1 MRKGAGQPSLHTIPN
16 WLPSYL
22 PYAPVIRD
30 VFSYQVE
37 TKFLDSRACKEG
49 LLLEA
54 GVHVCHCYGSSKE
67 IPSEEESHGSPRQQL
82 LESKFCM
89 VLEDF
94 SEKDGWYQEWLL
106 EEKTAKA
113 ALQALANMHAYF
125 WTGSNFWNKEG
136 GKLGQELEEIV
147 WPNGGYMQPAL
158 QGYEQ
163 LETVVKGWTA
173 RLAYFQD
180 ALSKVSELEGVD
192 LETIGARVE
201 KLAKKVGTRAHPFAE
216 LAKKEA
222 ADLQPYRTII
232 HGDPKQANLFFRGDA
247 DLQVGFI
254 DFQWCGFGLAATDVA
269 HFISAALQPHCLSR
283 DGKKEGLLLDH
294 YYSCLAE
301 ALVKHGVARSTED
314 VENILYPRETLQSH
328 YEVAFLDVCR
338 MVFAYAWSRWKPET
352 EPTSSSFNRNAYNKS
367 LESVLWLITRC
378 SAVLDKRE
386 TDLLQ
391 VP

>member
-1 MRKGAGQPSLHTIPN
+1 MWYSC
-16 WLPSYL
+16 
-22 PYAPVIRD
+22 PVLRD
-30 VFSYQVE
+30 VHSYQVE
-37 TKFLDSRACKEG
+37 TNFIESRACKEG
-49 LLLEA
+49 LVQEA
-54 GVHVCHCYGSSKE
+54 GVHVCRCYGSTKE
-67 IPSEEESHGSPRQQL
+67 LPPEGSHSPRQQ

-94 SEKDGWYQEWLL
+94 NQKDGWYQEWLL
-106 EEKTAKA
+106 EETTAKA
-113 ALQALANMHAYF
+113 VLQALANMHAYF
-125 WTGSNFWNKEG
+125 WTGSNFWIKEG
-136 GKLGQELEEIV
+136 GKLGQELEEVV

-163 LETVVKGWTA
+163 LETVAMGWTG
-173 RLAYFQD
+173 RLASFND
-180 ALSKVSELEGVD
+180 ELSNVPELKGVD
-192 LETIGARVE
+192 LENIGARVE

-216 LAKKEA
+216 LARNEST
-222 ADLQPYRTII
+222 DLQKYRTLI

-269 HFISAALQPHCLSR
+269 HFISAALQPNCLSR

-301 ALVKHGVARSTED
+301 ALVKHGVAKSTGD
-314 VENILYPRETLQSH
+314 VENRIYPRQSLQDH

-338 MVFAYAWSRWKPET
+338 MVFAYAWSRWNPET

-367 LESVLWLITRC
+367 TESVLWLITRC

-386 TDLLQ
+386 SDLL
-391 VP
+391 P